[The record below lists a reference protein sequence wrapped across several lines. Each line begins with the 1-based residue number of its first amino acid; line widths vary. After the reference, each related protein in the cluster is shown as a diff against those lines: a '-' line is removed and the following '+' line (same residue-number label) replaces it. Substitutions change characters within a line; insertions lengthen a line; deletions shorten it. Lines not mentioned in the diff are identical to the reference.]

1 MCGSLFPILP
11 SIRRE
16 DFCVRW
22 DFSRCRGRE
31 APCEAS
37 VVPVAGASGVVYPS
51 GHPRFVCPACV
62 QAGFRRSTERVLG
75 RLVPVATIN
84 LGACQLFPAVLNRSS
99 LSDGLFTRVQAQPRG
114 LNIAGFYPQVIL
126 FERMLPA
133 FSPTCCPQ
141 STSLTR
147 RVRDCDTLIAFVNAL
162 RHFVSVPKKNQLPS
176 GLSPRGNVVK
186 IAGWVA
192 TTCECIARGAGW

>member
-1 MCGSLFPILP
+1 MCGGSSLSPILP
-11 SIRRE
+11 SIRCE
-16 DFCVRW
+16 DFCVWW
-22 DFSRCRGRE
+22 DFSRCRGRV
-31 APCEAS
+31 ATCEAS
-37 VVPVAGASGVVYPS
+37 IVPVAGASGVVYPS

-84 LGACQLFPAVLNRSS
+84 LGACQLFSAVLDRSS
-99 LSDGLFTRVQAQPRG
+99 LFDGFFTRVQAQPRG

-147 RVRDCDTLIAFVNAL
+147 RFRDCGALMRFINAL
-162 RHFVSVPKKNQLPS
+162 RHFTSAPQKIGVPVWSVPVWGQYLYT
-176 GLSPRGNVVK
+176 R
-186 IAGWVA
+186 
-192 TTCECIARGAGW
+192 R